1 MTSCEAQIN
10 LYFLVLPDS
19 VLLDVAGPAEVFQYA
34 QRLGFANF
42 NLKFIG
48 PVKQVRNSIGLD
60 VRVDPLP
67 SHIEP
72 NSWLLCTGT
81 VGKNVDL
88 TSESITRIGHWFD
101 RLAGQ
106 FSKFISICSGA
117 VVFASLGIFAHR
129 LCTTHHAHLD
139 ELRETD
145 ATSKVLDNRLFVVD
159 GNVYSSAGISAGIDL
174 ALHLV
179 QQTCGANCASQ
190 VARHMVL
197 FSRRGPND
205 PSASPWLENRNH
217 IHNSVHQVQDKI
229 QENPT
234 RMWALEELSE
244 LVGCSPR
251 HLTRMFKDN
260 TGITTREYIHNLRI
274 SLAMQLLQ
282 TTRWTI
288 DDIAEH
294 CGFDDPRQ
302 FRRLWARRY
311 SQPPSAFRVNRIDQ

>member
-1 MTSCEAQIN
+1 MSCEVPIN

-19 VLLDVAGPAEVFQYA
+19 VLLDVTGPAEVFQYA

-42 NLKFIG
+42 NLKFVG
-48 PVKQVRNSIGLD
+48 PVEQVKNSIGLD
-60 VRVDPLP
+60 VRVAPLP
-67 SHIEP
+67 DYVEP

-81 VGKNVDL
+81 VGKTVDL
-88 TSESITRIGHWFD
+88 NSLPITQVRRWFK
-101 RLAGQ
+101 GQ
-106 FSKFISICSGA
+106 SGKFAKYISICSGA
-117 VVFASLGIFAHR
+117 VVFSSLGVLSHR
-129 LCTTHHAHLD
+129 ACTTHHAHLE

-159 GNVYSSAGISAGIDL
+159 GDVYSSAGILAGVDL
-174 ALHLV
+174 ALYLV

-217 IHNSVHQVQDKI
+217 IHSSVHHVQDKI
-229 QENPT
+229 QANPSK
-234 RMWALEELSE
+234 MWTLEELSE
-244 LVGCSPR
+244 SVGCSPR
-251 HLTRMFKDN
+251 HLTRIFKDN
-260 TGITTREYIHNLRI
+260 TGITTREYVHNLRI

-311 SQPPSAFRVNRIDQ
+311 GQPPSAYRV